1 MPLLLKPVP
10 PSRGP
15 RWIGD
20 AWRLW
25 RKKPLAFTALFGAF
39 LLAALV
45 VGYLPFVGELLQ
57 MTALPMLSLGFMV
70 ASQSALL
77 GGPVHPRQFVQ
88 PLQSDPGRRRSLLI
102 VCISFGVLAVAILM
116 LCNAISGNALARL
129 QALMAQGAA
138 AQPKIDALMQESGV
152 QNAVL
157 IGLLLGSLLSIPYWH
172 AAALVHW
179 GGQRPAQA
187 LFSSTLA
194 IWRSKGAFFL
204 FSLAW
209 LGLLLLFS
217 LVTGLVLGL
226 LGLGA
231 AANAIAVA
239 AAFVFSTLFYV
250 AQLFTFNDSF
260 GGAIAGTASLSDEPP
275 PTTAA

>member
-25 RKKPLAFTALFGAF
+25 RKKPLAFTAMFGVFLF
-39 LLAALV
+39 AATV
-45 VGYLPFVGELLQ
+45 VGFVPLVGELVQ
-57 MTALPMLSLGFMV
+57 MAALPMLSLGFMV

-77 GGPVHPRQFVQ
+77 DGPVHPRQYIQ
-88 PLQSDPGRRRSLLI
+88 PLQGDPVRRRSLLV
-102 VCISFGVLAVAILM
+102 VCISFGVLAVAILL
-116 LCNAISGNALARL
+116 LCNAISDNALARL
-129 QALMAQGAA
+129 QVLMAQGSA
-138 AQPKIDALMQESGV
+138 AQPRIDALMEEPGV
-152 QNAVL
+152 RNAVL
-157 IGLLLGSLLSIPYWH
+157 VGMALVVLLSIPYWH

-194 IWRSKGAFFL
+194 IWRSKGAFLL
-204 FSLAW
+204 FGLAW
-209 LGLLLLFS
+209 LGLVLLFS
-217 LVTGLVLGL
+217 LVAGMVLGL

-231 AANAIAVA
+231 VANAVAVA
-239 AAFVFSTLFYV
+239 AVLMFSTLFYV

-260 GGAIAGTASLSDEPP
+260 GGAITGTDSLSDEPP
-275 PTTAA
+275 PTTAT